1 MVNGQCRYDFL
12 VLCYLES
19 VSIRQLSVYLPL
31 RNTQYTLQAG
41 KELEFRVLPTCRE
54 RVSHSEEQEQ
64 IWVAPR

>member
-31 RNTQYTLQAG
+31 RNTLQAG
-41 KELEFRVLPTCRE
+41 RAWNPRSPDLQ
-54 RVSHSEEQEQ
+54 SE
-64 IWVAPR
+64 PL